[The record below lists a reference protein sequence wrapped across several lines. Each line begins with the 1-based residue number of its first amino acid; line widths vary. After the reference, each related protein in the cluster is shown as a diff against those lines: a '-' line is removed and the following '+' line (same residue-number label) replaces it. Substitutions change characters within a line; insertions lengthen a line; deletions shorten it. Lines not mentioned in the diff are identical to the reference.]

1 MKVSVW
7 TLHPT
12 RGYHQVFPVFSHG
25 LLLPGGLAAVALA
38 GIPGVQLPQSVLGL
52 LADTGPTQHGVQ
64 RSAVDGHIPG
74 HLRVRVGELHKLHGC
89 RNLTTQEVVN

>member
-1 MKVSVW
+1 MKVYVW

-12 RGYHQVFPVFSHG
+12 RGDHQVFPVFSLS
-25 LLLPGGLAAVALA
+25 LLLPGGLVAVTLA
-38 GIPGVQLPQSVLGL
+38 GIPGVQPPQSVLGL

-64 RSAVDGHIPG
+64 CPAVDGHVLG

-89 RNLTTQEVVN
+89 RNLMTQEVVN